1 MIFAYD
7 TLKFYLENE
16 SEFEEWLEDAHLNG
30 IDLTRIDGAYPAHYP
45 VLALAICVY
54 IGNHIDSAEV
64 YYAYPEDWTGKD
76 APVSGTD
83 RRVINSAKEFR
94 QWCEEM
100 EEEEDILLSFP
111 DPESNRPLK
120 YPCLLV
126 SHDKYGDEGDD
137 STEVMF
143 AYPEDFSNESNE

>member
-1 MIFAYD
+1 MIMAIWYD

-30 IDLTRIDGAYPAHYP
+30 IDLARTDGAYPAHYP
-45 VLALAICVY
+45 VLALANCMY
-54 IGNHIDSAEV
+54 IGNRIDSAEV
-64 YYAYPEDWTGKD
+64 YYAYPEDWTGKE
-76 APVSGTD
+76 ASESGTY
-83 RRVINSAKEFR
+83 RRVINSAKEFM
-94 QWCEEM
+94 QWREEM
-100 EEEEDILLSFP
+100 AEEDILLSFP

-126 SHDKYGDEGDD
+126 SHDKYGDDGDD

-143 AYPEDFSNESNE
+143 AYKEDFTNE